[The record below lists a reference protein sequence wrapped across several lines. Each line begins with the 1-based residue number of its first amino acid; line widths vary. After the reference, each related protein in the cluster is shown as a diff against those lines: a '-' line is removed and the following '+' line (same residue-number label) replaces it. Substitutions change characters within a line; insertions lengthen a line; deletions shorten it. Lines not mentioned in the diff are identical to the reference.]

1 MKELGLAVPES
12 FLVTSNEEVFQV
24 NEELKQRIK
33 RDGEKYRYKHVFILK
48 NIDYDP
54 VHRLDLFQL
63 PANDKDIHEYLEK
76 IKRDGNPITQ
86 KHPWSIQRFIDG
98 DMWAACQIQV
108 AGQVCLYTCTHS
120 TASCFN
126 WDHKKND

>member
-1 MKELGLAVPES
+1 LEQFGVKVLHAPIDIFEKLNDKHQFCELMKELGLAVPES

-86 KHPWSIQRFIDG
+86 KHPWSI
-98 DMWAACQIQV
+98 
-108 AGQVCLYTCTHS
+108 
-120 TASCFN
+120 
-126 WDHKKND
+126 